1 MAAVSSASSCNF
13 RECQLKKIKNG
24 VFDGPQIR
32 QAIKDK
38 QFTGTKSD
46 LKKIAWLSFEDV
58 VKNFLGNTRES
69 NYTEIVQKLLESY
82 KVLGYTLSIRLHYLR
97 CHLAMQMYIWWLTI
111 VGSSNAIFLK
121 LKTPERVINVNFY
134 LSCFHEIMITVAI
147 SFVKT

>member
-1 MAAVSSASSCNF
+1 MEQFVKALPTDGGCFKCIILQFPGVPV
-13 RECQLKKIKNG
+13 EKIKDG

-32 QAIKDK
+32 QVIKDK

-97 CHLAMQMYIWWLTI
+97 CHLAMQMYI
-111 VGSSNAIFLK
+111 
-121 LKTPERVINVNFY
+121 
-134 LSCFHEIMITVAI
+134 
-147 SFVKT
+147 